1 LKIPPLPGPRSTL
14 VLLLMLAGCSFIPR
28 YERPAVPVE
37 AAYPEAPVPASAQSL
52 PGAIPAAD
60 LAWKDFFV
68 DERLQRLIALA
79 IDNNRDLR
87 VALLEVA
94 QAQAQYRVTRA
105 ASFPTLDASAGYTR
119 EGGSAF
125 GSGVGS
131 GLLATG
137 SPGSSALGSSS
148 AVSSEWSAS
157 LGVTSYEIDLFGR
170 LRSQNRQA
178 FETYLASTEGARN
191 AAITL
196 VSQVATEYFTLRA
209 SEEQLTLA
217 EETLAAV
224 EGSYRLNKILF
235 DAGES
240 NELDVRTAE
249 GQVQTARINILN
261 YQLQRAQA
269 LDDLVLLVGAPLPAD
284 LPPPR
289 PFDEGSLLADI
300 PPGLPSDLVRNRPD
314 ILQAEHTLM
323 AANANIGAA
332 RAAFFPSITLT
343 GSLGRESTQLSQL
356 FGSGSG
362 IWSFAPQ
369 ITVPIFAGGLNRANL
384 DLARVDARIDVAN
397 YEKAIESAFR
407 EVADALAAQAVHARH
422 IEVAGAAIATQR
434 RRVELAELRYRQ
446 GEDLYLNVL
455 SAQQDLYS
463 AQQDRLQALYNELAS
478 EVTLYQTL
486 GGGWK

>member
-1 LKIPPLPGPRSTL
+1 
-14 VLLLMLAGCSFIPR
+14 MLAGCSFIPR
-28 YERPAVPVE
+28 YERPAVPV
-37 AAYPEAPVPASAQSL
+37 ASAYPEAPVPASAQSH
-52 PGAIPAAD
+52 PGAIPAAE

-68 DERLQRLIALA
+68 DERLQRLITLA

-105 ASFPTLDASAGYTR
+105 ASFPTLDASASYTR

-125 GSGVGS
+125 SSGVGS
-131 GLLATG
+131 GLLAT
-137 SPGSSALGSSS
+137 SSLGSSS

-196 VSQVATEYFTLRA
+196 VSQVATEYFSLRA
-209 SEEQLTLA
+209 SEEQLSLA

-289 PFDEGSLLADI
+289 PFDERSVLAEI

-407 EVADALAAQAVHARH
+407 EVADALAAQAVHAQH

-455 SAQQDLYS
+455 SAQQALYS